1 MLDSI
6 NIGTSGLIGFSKELQ
21 TISNNVANLNTPGFK
36 GSNSEFTAM
45 FSQGGNSAVQ
55 GQSGGQTG
63 SGLGTMPS
71 VVNFSQGQVNQTGND
86 LDAAINGNGFFV
98 LRSTSGQRLYTRDGQ
113 FKFDDKGILVNANG
127 DHVQALNAQG
137 ALQDISLTGLRSN
150 PATAS
155 TAIAMSGSL
164 STVDTDKLIS
174 GVTVTD
180 NAGGTH
186 TLSVNF
192 HNNTTVTPGSWL
204 VTIKDG
210 ATTVGSGEVRFTSGI
225 LNPAF
230 NAVSFTYSPAGAAAM
245 PLTLTLDPSS
255 TSPST
260 GTSSLAASSVDGF
273 GKGEMSKTTFDATG
287 NLVIS
292 YSNGQTSKTQTLA
305 LANFTSINDLQQ
317 VNGNS
322 FTSTNQQGVTLSV
335 AKTGVTTIS
344 ADSLEGSNVDLS
356 KEFSA
361 IIVTQRGYQA
371 ASELIS
377 TANQML
383 DTLMHMKG

>member
-36 GSNSEFTAM
+36 GSNSQFTSF
-45 FSQGGNSAVQ
+45 FSQGGNSATK
-55 GQSGGQTG
+55 GNGGDQTG
-63 SGLGTMPS
+63 SGLGTLGS

-98 LRSTSGQRLYTRDGQ
+98 LRSTSGQILYTRDGQ
-113 FKFDDKGILVNANG
+113 FQFDAKGILVNANG
-127 DHVQALNAQG
+127 DHVQAFDAEG
-137 ALQDISLTGLRSN
+137 ALQDISLSGVRTN
-150 PATAS
+150 PASAS
-155 TAIAMSGSL
+155 MAIKMAGSL

-180 NAGGTH
+180 GAGGTH

-192 HNNTTVTPGSWL
+192 HNNTAVTPGSWL

-210 ATTVGSGEVRFTSGI
+210 VTTVGSGEVRFASG
-225 LNPAF
+225 LLDPAF
-230 NAVSFTYSPAGAAAM
+230 SAVSFTYSPAGAAAM
-245 PLTLTLDPSS
+245 PLTLTLDAGS
-255 TSPST
+255 TSPSS
-260 GTSSLAASSVDGF
+260 GTSSLAVSSIDGF
-273 GKGEMSKTTFDATG
+273 GSGDLTKTTFDASG
-287 NLVIS
+287 NLVLS
-292 YSNGQTSKTQTLA
+292 YSNGQTAKPQTLA
-305 LANFTSINDLQQ
+305 LASFSSINDLHA
-317 VNGNS
+317 VNGNN
-322 FTSTNQQGVTLSV
+322 FTTSNQQGVTISV
-335 AKTGVTTIS
+335 AQTGITTVS
-344 ADSLEGSNVDLS
+344 ADSLEASNVDLS